1 MTVFLCLLFI
11 LCLSYTTSF
20 QNHHKIYQLVSWS
33 PGKLSSHPLYSQK
46 PRRNQGSITPRR
58 KPQPTRKK
66 FDSPRHEIA
75 QGKVSRLLTD
85 ALTDIICGGKVRT
98 TTMPDSFLLSS
109 LSIDEIELNSDFSIA
124 DIYVSCYGNAVERR
138 EVYVWLCHNVDRI
151 QYLLTQRLR
160 FLRRVPDVVFQLV
173 DYQEEAFMDQ
183 AFDEI
188 SKESSEEDD
197 DAPAWPSIEYEEVE

>member
-1 MTVFLCLLFI
+1 M
-11 LCLSYTTSF
+11 
-20 QNHHKIYQLVSWS
+20 
-33 PGKLSSHPLYSQK
+33 
-46 PRRNQGSITPRR
+46 
-58 KPQPTRKK
+58 
-66 FDSPRHEIA
+66 
-75 QGKVSRLLTD
+75 
-85 ALTDIICGGKVRT
+85 RT